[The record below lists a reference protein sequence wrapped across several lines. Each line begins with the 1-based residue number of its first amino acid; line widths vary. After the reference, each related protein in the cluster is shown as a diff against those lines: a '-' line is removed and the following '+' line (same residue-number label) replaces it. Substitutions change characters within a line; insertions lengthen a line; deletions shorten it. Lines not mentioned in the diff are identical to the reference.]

1 MKTFLISLS
10 FLFCTTASN
19 AQVLISLIFGEALN
33 TGNIEFGL
41 DGGLNW
47 NNINGINQA
56 DYLMGWN
63 LGFYFDIKLSDPWM
77 LNTGVVVKGNM
88 GAKNIKVYSL
98 NDSELDNLFADGGS
112 VTRKLNYFSVPIM
125 IKYKFENNIYV
136 KAGIQLGL
144 MYNGYDTFI
153 KSIADEDDLQYE
165 VNIKKQYHPLDG
177 GLAFGIGYRLMGGD
191 GMNLGINYY
200 YGLIDVRIDDS
211 TPSEFNQAVYLNV
224 GIPIGK

>member
-1 MKTFLISLS
+1 MKTFLIAL
-10 FLFCTTASN
+10 LFFFYGTVSN
-19 AQVLISLIFGEALN
+19 AQVLISLIFGDELN

-47 NNINGINQA
+47 TTINGIENA

-63 LGFYFDIKLSDPWM
+63 LGFYFDIKLSEPWM
-77 LNTGVVVKGNM
+77 INTGVVVKGNM
-88 GAKNIKVYSL
+88 GAEGIPVYSL
-98 NDSELDNLFADGGS
+98 NDPELDNLFVDGS

-136 KAGIQLGL
+136 KAGVQLGL

-153 KSIADEDDLQYE
+153 KSVKEEDDLQHE
-165 VNIKKQYHPLDG
+165 VKIKGQYHPLDA
-177 GLAFGIGYRLMGGD
+177 GLAFGLGYRLMGGD

-200 YGLIDVRIDDS
+200 YGLIDVRVDD
-211 TPSEFNQAVYLNV
+211 
-224 GIPIGK
+224 